1 MERATKFGPL
11 AVLCVASVLVWF
23 VSAYAGGPSPKPEI
37 VVEGPHPEHRTFNLG
52 EFQLESGVV
61 VKDFQLSFV
70 TYGTLNAK
78 KSNAIL
84 LPSFYVNN
92 HHGYDFLI
100 GQGLAFDTTKYL
112 VIVIDMFSE
121 GLSSS
126 PSNTPPPFDGPNFP
140 EISIRDNVQAQYCL
154 VTEQFGIKQL
164 VAVAGFSMGSQQTF
178 QWAVSYPD
186 FMNAIIPWCG
196 NAKSYHHGNVRLE
209 GFKRAIMV
217 DPAYNGGAY
226 TTPPEKGLKAAA
238 VSWAPWVF
246 SQEWWRRELFK
257 GPPFNHPNV
266 EEHLRW
272 WEAVYV
278 SRDANDLIA
287 AAITWQKANVG
298 GTPGFN
304 GDHEKALRSIKA
316 RVLFMPCPELYFP
329 IGDAQYEAK
338 FIRNVKLVAIPSV
351 WGHIAGL
358 GLDKAD
364 RDFLNRTITAF
375 LKALP
380 GRRG

>member
-1 MERATKFGPL
+1 MDASRRFAASFLVGIGLVSLWCAVAL
-11 AVLCVASVLVWF
+11 AGAP
-23 VSAYAGGPSPKPEI
+23 APKPEG
-37 VVEGPHPEHRTFNLG
+37 VAEGPHPEHQTFNLG

-78 KSNAIL
+78 KSNAVL
-84 LPSFYVNN
+84 LPSFYANN

-100 GQGLAFDTTKYL
+100 GRGLAFDTTKYFI
-112 VIVIDMFSE
+112 IVNDIFAE

-140 EISIRDNVQAQYCL
+140 EISIRDNVQAQYRL
-154 VTEQFGIKQL
+154 VTEQFGIKHL

-209 GFKRAIMV
+209 GFKRTIMA
-217 DPAYNGGAY
+217 DAAYNGGAY
-226 TTPPEKGLKAAA
+226 TNPPEKGLKAGA

-246 SQEWWRRELFK
+246 SQECWRRELFK
-257 GPPFNHPNV
+257 EPPFNHPTL

-272 WEAVYV
+272 WEAVFA
-278 SRDANDLIA
+278 SKDANDLIA
-287 AAITWQKANVG
+287 TATTWQKANVG
-298 GTPGFN
+298 ETPGFN

-316 RVLFMPCPELYFP
+316 RVLFMPCLELYFP
-329 IGDAQYEAK
+329 IGDAKYEAK
-338 FIRNVKLVAIPSV
+338 FIRNVKLVPIPGL
-351 WGHIAGL
+351 WGHGAGL
-358 GLDKAD
+358 GIDRAD
-364 RDFLNRTITAF
+364 RDFLNQTIRGF
-375 LKALP
+375 LTVRRVKA
-380 GRRG
+380 R